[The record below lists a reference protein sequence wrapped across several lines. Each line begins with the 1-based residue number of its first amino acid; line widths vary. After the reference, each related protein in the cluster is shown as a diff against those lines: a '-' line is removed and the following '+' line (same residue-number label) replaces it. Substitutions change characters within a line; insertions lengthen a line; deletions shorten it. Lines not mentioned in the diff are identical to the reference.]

1 MSCFRSHNPSSASL
15 SDEQLSAAIDAQH
28 ESGQLVTGLRRWRMR
43 QPRRLAEQLSDDD
56 RWDCVW
62 GCGKSYRAT
71 SSRSIQ
77 RHTSDCDR
85 RAVDSERN
93 ERNENEHSAHRK
105 DGTSRKRRRGG
116 EQQKEL
122 HLLSGRIDAQ
132 SSTAISSRQQQ
143 QQRPL
148 SSPRSPLR
156 SHGAANDFPS
166 AAVELEVD
174 ERVTAS
180 RQRLLWSTVEEGEM
194 EDVSRQYSLPF
205 VDSADRSSI
214 SPSPTTDQL
223 LPSPPSL
230 TFLSSASFT
239 SIELSDPLLPQQHSS
254 SGCSNSSSSPLPLS
268 LPLPP
273 TELLS
278 TNPTA
283 AEQAVD
289 SDFAPPSLFPY
300 RPLCPP
306 PPHFASTS
314 FSFTRSAALAEPF
327 PAVCEAEEVG
337 GQLLSFLVSLY
348 LRYGTRHPVFEQRVV
363 SPALVAEAIARAMQ
377 LQRSH

>member
-214 SPSPTTDQL
+214 SPQPYN
-223 LPSPPSL
+223 
-230 TFLSSASFT
+230 
-239 SIELSDPLLPQQHSS
+239 
-254 SGCSNSSSSPLPLS
+254 G
-268 LPLPP
+268 
-273 TELLS
+273 
-278 TNPTA
+278 PTA
-283 AEQAVD
+283 ALSAFAHFPVVCLLHVHRAVRPLTATAALEQRLQQQQQQSAATIAATASHRAAVD
-289 SDFAPPSLFPY
+289 Q
-300 RPLCPP
+300 
-306 PPHFASTS
+306 PH
-314 FSFTRSAALAEPF
+314 R
-327 PAVCEAEEVG
+327 C
-337 GQLLSFLVSLY
+337 
-348 LRYGTRHPVFEQRVV
+348 
-363 SPALVAEAIARAMQ
+363 
-377 LQRSH
+377 